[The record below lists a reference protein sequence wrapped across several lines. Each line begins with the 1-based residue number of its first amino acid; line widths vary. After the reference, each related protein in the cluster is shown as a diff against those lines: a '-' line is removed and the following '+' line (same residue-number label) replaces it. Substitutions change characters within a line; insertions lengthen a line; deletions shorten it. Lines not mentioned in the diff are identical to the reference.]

1 MSIHLAI
8 ALWTVFAAWRWG
20 RWIQFSQCYPTM
32 VYLACFQLL
41 YEFFSHEKFYL
52 WRLEPDPVFNYTSVV
67 MLHTFCIYPLT
78 AFLYLTRFPEVEDDI
93 PAIQHPARII
103 LYPPRPDVWTMTDMC
118 LLHLREFPYRIFDVT
133 NTPTGGS
140 EVEDGWD
147 VT

>member
-67 MLHTFCIYPLT
+67 MLHTFCIYTLT
-78 AFLYLTRFPEVEDDI
+78 AFLYLTRFPEVEWKAAVHI
-93 PAIQHPARII
+93 AKWVLIYIG
-103 LYPPRPDVWTMTDMC
+103 VEWVG
-118 LLHLREFPYRIFDVT
+118 YRLGYIT
-133 NTPTGGS
+133 YS
-140 EVEDGWD
+140 RGWNCWWSLFF
-147 VT
+147 